1 MKLIPLTQ
9 WAALNGVHRSR
20 AHVLV
25 NQGRIKGAVMLGNR
39 WFCPPDAQRLSPEQG
54 KPINKARIKQNVW
67 GNWNGYVGTR
77 KVMEFGCRE
86 LDAKYWLEQ
95 YK

>member
-1 MKLIPLTQ
+1 VKLIPLTQ

-39 WFCPPDAQRLSPEQG
+39 WFCPPDAQRLPPKKS
-54 KPINKARIKQNVW
+54 A
-67 GNWNGYVGTR
+67 
-77 KVMEFGCRE
+77 
-86 LDAKYWLEQ
+86 
-95 YK
+95 

>member
-39 WFCPPDAQRLSPEQG
+39 WFVPQ
-54 KPINKARIKQNVW
+54 
-67 GNWNGYVGTR
+67 
-77 KVMEFGCRE
+77 
-86 LDAKYWLEQ
+86 DAKRLPPN
-95 YK
+95 KSA